1 MSQHLYDVPWRYQLY
16 GTDGNIIRPCDRFR
30 ALFGLIRDGEP
41 GDIVEVHPDR
51 VDFWLALP
59 DYVTLRTFPDGVEI
73 HKRLGT
79 CAWASK
85 QCGVPSQY
93 KDKEPSERSKFHAP
107 WVEAT
112 HLMRLINEADDAR
125 EMRHA
130 AITVEP
136 IPFAKMRAAPRLAV
150 DTETDTIKGAKP
162 RPTSDPILGMSVA
175 WADGECWI
183 PADQI
188 QEHFDTLAA
197 IFRGG
202 KELIGHHAKF
212 DEIILHRLGFWGFQ
226 FTHDTMLMSYMHG
239 GRYPAGLKHLISQLR
254 GRFAQELGPLINK
267 YGRVG
272 NIPKATLI
280 PYAKA
285 DARNTYDAME
295 DLEKLGIN
303 PLYTDLEMPMS
314 RLLCS
319 MEEKGWRVDKV
330 QLDKVEAALDEQME
344 QAAKE
349 LEPYGITSP
358 TKNNEVSAFFIGE
371 GFDLPRTQTG
381 YSVDKDT
388 LGGIDHPA
396 VASLLSFRE
405 AHKRK
410 TNWVKV
416 MRDTPDGYIHP
427 SFRQAP
433 ISGRLS
439 CSNPN
444 VQNFTYDLR
453 SCLVP
458 DLADVVPPFYV
469 SGADYIM
476 SNLPHTQPVLM
487 AADMSQF
494 ELRILAKVS
503 GDPTLIQEFIDG
515 VDIHER
521 NRIDLNLPTRRAAK
535 DTIYGIAYGEGADT
549 LAENLTKKG
558 EPTTVSEAQ
567 SFINSIYKK
576 YPGLTAWKKRWL
588 AECKRTQVSKTMA
601 GRERWVPDILYDDP
615 SIRGHAERAAINH
628 PIQGTAGDLMKMGQ
642 LIIEPLL
649 QEHGARQLGQ
659 IHDEFVIST
668 PNPFATYRAIMKAM
682 EEFQLWLAPV
692 PVKVDVLVGYSW
704 GFK

>member
-1 MSQHLYDVPWRYQLY
+1 MSKHLYDVPWRWIPSI
-16 GTDGNIIRPCDRFR
+16 GDSCRSIIHPCDRFR
-30 ALFGLIRDGEP
+30 TLLGLVRDGEP
-41 GDIVEVHPDR
+41 GDVVEVHPDQ
-51 VDFWLALP
+51 VNFWLALP

-85 QCGVPSQY
+85 QCGIPSQY
-93 KDKEPSERSKFHAP
+93 KDKEPSERSKFHEP

-125 EMRHA
+125 EMHHA
-130 AITVEP
+130 AITIEP
-136 IPFAKMRAAPRLAV
+136 IPFDKMRAASRLAV

-162 RPTSDPILGMSVA
+162 QPTRDPILGMSVA

-183 PADQI
+183 PIDQI
-188 QEHFDTLAA
+188 QPHFDTLAA

-212 DEIILHRLGFWGFQ
+212 DEIILHRLGFWGFT
-226 FTHDTMLMSYMHG
+226 FTHDTMLMSYLHG
-239 GRYPAGLKHLISQLR
+239 GRFPAGLKPLIRQLR
-254 GRFAQELGPLINK
+254 GRFAQELGPLIDR
-267 YGRVG
+267 YGRVS

-314 RLLCS
+314 RLLCD

-330 QLDKVEAALDEQME
+330 QLDQVEKDLRAQME
-344 QAAKE
+344 QAE
-349 LEPYGITSP
+349 RDLEPYGIMSP
-358 TKNNEVSAFFIGE
+358 TKNKEIADFFLGE

-381 YSVDKDT
+381 YCVDKDV
-388 LGGIDHPA
+388 LAGISHPA
-396 VASLLSFRE
+396 AAILLRYRE
-405 AHKRK
+405 AHKRL

-427 SFRQAP
+427 SWRQAP

-444 VQNFTYDLR
+444 AQNFTYGLR

-458 DLADVVPPFYV
+458 DP
-469 SGADYIM
+469 G
-476 SNLPHTQPVLM
+476 HVLM

-494 ELRILAKVS
+494 EIRILAKVS
-503 GDPTLIQEFIDG
+503 GDPTLIQELING

-521 NRIDLNLPTRRAAK
+521 NRVDLNLPTRRAAK
-535 DTIYGIAYGEGADT
+535 DTMYGIAYGLAADK
-549 LAENLTKKG
+549 LAESLTKKG
-558 EPTTVSEAQ
+558 EPTTIPQAQ

-588 AECKRTQVSKTMA
+588 AKCRFTQVSETMA
-601 GRERWVPDILYDDP
+601 GRKRWVPDILYDDP
-615 SIRGHAERAAINH
+615 GLRGHAERAAINH

-659 IHDEFVIST
+659 IHDEFCIST
-668 PNPFATYRAIMKAM
+668 PNPFATYRAIMTVM
-682 EEFQLWLAPV
+682 DEFQLWLAPV
-692 PVKVDVLVGYSW
+692 PVKVDVMVGYSW